1 MSDFGIFFQTGIEH
15 ITDVLNGIDHVLFV
29 TALCLRYAWTDWRKL
44 LVLITAF
51 TIGHSL
57 TLALSTLD
65 IIHFSRDWTEF
76 LIAVTIL
83 VTAINNLFVKD
94 TSPNSQKLPM
104 IYCLALVFGLIH
116 GLGFSSMLKSMLG
129 RDQNIVWQLFA
140 FNLGLE
146 VGQLLIVLVILGLS
160 FIFVYILRFNRR
172 ELLVFVS
179 GGIAAVALQMMIARI
194 PISKDHR
201 HEKTVDLYRHY
212 IEHGHLRAG
221 TGYPQQPGIQPRQ
234 QV

>member
-29 TALCLRYAWTDWRKL
+29 TALCLRYAWNDWKKL
-44 LVLITAF
+44 LVLVTAF
-51 TIGHSL
+51 TIGHSI
-57 TLALSTLD
+57 TLALSTFN
-65 IIHFSRDWTEF
+65 IIGFSRDWTEF

-83 VTAINNLFVKD
+83 VTALYNLFAKD
-94 TSPNSQKLPM
+94 AGKPTKQPV
-104 IYCLALVFGLIH
+104 IYSLALLFGLIH

-146 VGQLLIVLVILGLS
+146 IGQLLIVLVILLLS
-160 FIFVYILRFNRR
+160 FIFVYILRINRR

-179 GGIAAVALQMMIARI
+179 GGIAAIAIQMMVARI
-194 PISKDHR
+194 P
-201 HEKTVDLYRHY
+201 T
-212 IEHGHLRAG
+212 
-221 TGYPQQPGIQPRQ
+221 
-234 QV
+234 

>member
-29 TALCLRYAWTDWRKL
+29 TALCLRYAWTDWKKL

-65 IIHFSRDWTEF
+65 IINFSRDWTEF

-83 VTAINNLFVKD
+83 ITAFSNLFTKEAGPG
-94 TSPNSQKLPM
+94 SKLPV

-129 RDQNIVWQLFA
+129 KDQNIVWQLFA

-146 VGQLLIVLVILGLS
+146 VGQLLIVFVILAVS

-179 GGIAAVALQMMIARI
+179 GGIAAIALQMMIARI
-194 PISKDHR
+194 PISKDHH
-201 HEKTVDLYRHY
+201 HEETVYLYRPFTGLRFCHTGT
-212 IEHGHLRAG
+212 EH
-221 TGYPQQPGIQPRQ
+221 PKQPGL
-234 QV
+234 